1 MSKSGKIIGVAAF
14 VLALAAAVLAF
25 FELKQAKAHAGRYA
39 ELAQAVGAAAKTLDS
54 GSGNAAKLAFSVD
67 EKGKE
72 QGALGWEST
81 KGLAGATDSAAAPL
95 KTLAGQLIDQR
106 EYLINN
112 LIDQVAKTLECPA
125 DKQPDMDAVSSL
137 PEYEGSLD
145 KFNGF
150 VKARANRDAQV
161 ANRVNQVLRVLNV
174 RGTYKGVVTENGSLA
189 QNDAQAF
196 ADGAKNL
203 GNLQGNYQLMVQ
215 TLRDLSSTL
224 RSAQVSGVQWVSPKA
239 AGSLGGTGLT
249 EGENSSNKDAV
260 AQFRNDF
267 ETLKAQLGRI
277 DLLENDKLDLQEEIA
292 ELKEK
297 LAEAKAMYEQDEE
310 VLRSYYRQGLGM
322 NYTTTDKELKTSYDQ
337 VKTDLSGNV
346 LKTDAKY
353 GYVVVNLTE
362 CEVIP
367 ELRLAVYR
375 NGRYLALLRVLAT
388 TPFNSLTVVE
398 DGTIA
403 SIAAGDTVVV
413 GGRALQP
420 AEF

>member
-39 ELAQAVGAAAKTLDS
+39 ELAQAVSAAARTLDS
-54 GSGNAAKLAFSVD
+54 GSGNAAKLAYGFD

-72 QGALGWEST
+72 TGALGWEAT
-81 KGLAGATDSAAAPL
+81 KGLPGATDSAAAPL
-95 KTLAGQLIDQR
+95 KTLAGQLVEQR
-106 EYLINN
+106 EFLINN
-112 LIDQVAKTLECPA
+112 LIDQVAKTLDCPPE
-125 DKQPDMDAVSSL
+125 KQPDMDAVSSL
-137 PEYEGSLD
+137 PEYESSLD
-145 KFNGF
+145 QFNGF
-150 VKARANRDAQV
+150 IKARANRDEQV

-174 RGTYKGVVTENGSLA
+174 RGSYKGVVTENGSLSSS
-189 QNDAQAF
+189 DAQAF

-224 RSAQVSGVQWVSPKA
+224 KASQISGVQWASPRA
-239 AGSLGGTGLT
+239 AGNLGGTGLT
-249 EGENSSNKDAV
+249 EVENGSNMDAV
-260 AQFRNDF
+260 SQFHSDF
-267 ETLKAQLGRI
+267 DTLKNQLARI
-277 DLLENDKLDLQEEIA
+277 DLLEGDKADLQEEVA
-292 ELKEK
+292 DLKKK
-297 LAEAKAMYEQDEE
+297 LAEVKAMYEQDEE

-322 NYTTTDKELKTSYDQ
+322 NYTTTDKELKTSYSQ

-362 CEVIP
+362 CDVIP

-375 NGRYLALLRVLAT
+375 NGQYLALLRVLAT

-398 DGTIA
+398 DG
-403 SIAAGDTVVV
+403 SINGILAGDTVVV
-413 GGRALQP
+413 GSRALQP
-420 AEF
+420 ADF